1 MEHDL
6 WFAPKGRRLV
16 RLATQI
22 DTITH
27 NTAKAIE
34 QVFVDERREEWL
46 DAYVKSAYPKFT
58 SIRLY
63 RRRVAD

>member
-34 QVFVDERREEWL
+34 QAFVDERREEWL